1 MKRITIFAVSVFIIL
16 SGCSITKRVKS
27 VPVST
32 TIQSLKLIGEWVI
45 PTNTTYKNT
54 EVGGLSGID
63 YAKGK
68 YYVISDDKR
77 KPVRFYK
84 LDLDYSKNGI
94 SDVEIEGMTIIKTD
108 EKFVDPESIRF
119 DQSRNH
125 FFWTSEGTVQF
136 GVSPVVFEIDT
147 KGNLVKKYKTPR
159 LFEVDDDKTT
169 GPRQNGTFE
178 SLSMSIDPDYFW
190 VGMELPLKQDG
201 EEPKLVKA
209 DSPVRI
215 SKISKKTGVVEYQFA
230 YYLDPVPRD
239 SKPIGKFRVNSLSE
253 ILSIDDK
260 TFLFIE
266 RAYASGYKDGGN
278 TVKIYKVNV
287 ENATDIKNINSL
299 KAVNF
304 TAASKTLLFDFE
316 SIRSKLTKGIVDNI
330 EGICFGKTLKNGHRT
345 LVLVSDN
352 NFSKF
357 SPQLNQIIVLEVI
370 P

>member
-1 MKRITIFAVSVFIIL
+1 
-16 SGCSITKRVKS
+16 
-27 VPVST
+27 
-32 TIQSLKLIGEWVI
+32 
-45 PTNTTYKNT
+45 
-54 EVGGLSGID
+54 
-63 YAKGK
+63 
-68 YYVISDDKR
+68 
-77 KPVRFYK
+77 
-84 LDLDYSKNGI
+84 
-94 SDVEIEGMTIIKTD
+94 
-108 EKFVDPESIRF
+108 
-119 DQSRNH
+119 
-125 FFWTSEGTVQF
+125 
-136 GVSPVVFEIDT
+136 
-147 KGNLVKKYKTPR
+147 
-159 LFEVDDDKTT
+159 
-169 GPRQNGTFE
+169 
-178 SLSMSIDPDYFW
+178 MSIDPDYFW

-201 EEPKLVKA
+201 EEPKLVKT

-215 SKISKKTGVVEYQFA
+215 SKINKETGVVEYQFA
-230 YYLDPVPRD
+230 YYLNPIPKD
-239 SKPIGKFRVNSLSE
+239 SKPKGKFRVNGLPE

-299 KAVNF
+299 KAKKF

-357 SPQLNQIIVLEVI
+357 SPQLNQIIVLEII